1 MSSGGARGEHV
12 SPLDLVR
19 TSLSSPGMCGQRHIH
34 ACAQTSV
41 FLTFYNPHA
50 TRGNPGY
57 INVSPGQCFHYPA
70 RNPVYYEDKH
80 DSNYK
85 LFCDGETCVQSDLQ
99 LSKHLVP
106 NIHRWCDFFGMLV
119 CVRSSMRENILS
131 AKLA

>member
-1 MSSGGARGEHV
+1 M
-12 SPLDLVR
+12 
-19 TSLSSPGMCGQRHIH
+19 
-34 ACAQTSV
+34 
-41 FLTFYNPHA
+41 FL
-50 TRGNPGY
+50 
-57 INVSPGQCFHYPA
+57 PA
-70 RNPVYYEDKH
+70 NALIIQLEIPFTMGFPSNYEDKH
-80 DSNYK
+80 NSNYK